1 MTMVQEDVTMY
12 KIKFSFF
19 GIFDKLNC
27 VQFDLNVGVTGGTAS
42 WTGPGTW
49 HPTPQQSIC
58 VDFYGNNKP
67 TCCCTLPQT
76 SLSISDGEVNLNC
89 ECFMP

>member
-1 MTMVQEDVTMY
+1 MY